1 MAGLGRIAL
10 TTVAQPLDFQAEKA
24 VAMLLDRI
32 NGTATGKPRHLS
44 VPVELRVRAGRRRAP
59 RRSRARS

>member
-1 MAGLGRIAL
+1 MAGLNRISL

-44 VPVELRVRAGRRRAP
+44 VPGRAARARVDARRRAAQG
-59 RRSRARS
+59 RGS